1 MIVGPGWGFLG
12 LLAVGLA
19 AFALIPGCGL
29 VVVPAA
35 PGGDARLAAP
45 GLVDADPA
53 VEVLPAGVWT
63 LSRARAQRQVRRGL
77 LRVKTLACKGRP
89 AGSGFALDATLL
101 LGQRDVVPG
110 ASALMVASRKG
121 RARPLRAERVY
132 RLGELAVA
140 LASRRL
146 PRSLPSARD
155 IALGASVAV
164 VGYPLTSKPRLLRG
178 VVVDRVA
185 GAPFGVRGRVLRLTS
200 ALRSDEPGGPVVDA
214 KGRIVAVA
222 FAADP
227 ETGFAV
233 AVPLGAL
240 RALVAKRALEAL
252 DPCDNG

>member
-12 LLAVGLA
+12 LFAIGLA

-35 PGGDARLAAP
+35 PTGDARLAAP
-45 GLVDADPA
+45 QLVDADPA
-53 VEVLPAGVWT
+53 VDVLPAGVWT

-77 LRVKTLACKGRP
+77 LRIKTPGCKGRP
-89 AGSGFALDATLL
+89 TGSGFGVDTRLL
-101 LGQRDVVPG
+101 LAQRDVVPG
-110 ASALMVASRKG
+110 ASALTVASRKG
-121 RARPLRAERVY
+121 RSRPLRAERVY
-132 RLGELAVA
+132 RLGELAIA

-155 IALGASVAV
+155 VALGASVAV
-164 VGYPLTSKPRLLRG
+164 VGYPLAARPRLLRG

-222 FAADP
+222 FATDP

-240 RALVAKRALEAL
+240 RSLVAKRALEAL